1 MKMSKRKFVLKNI
14 PQKVKDIAAF
24 ISAVLVIFT
33 ALVGA
38 GHWIVKEVTAAT
50 NDRIDSLEAKIDD
63 NQESTELSTTRLE
76 LMMLL
81 DHDPDNVIEI
91 EKLARKYFN
100 PPLNGNTYMT
110 SVISEWCQ
118 QHNIDCGTIILK

>member
-1 MKMSKRKFVLKNI
+1 MVKEKFKLKNI
-14 PQKVKDIAAF
+14 PQKVKDVSAF
-24 ISAVLVIFT
+24 ISAVIAIGA
-33 ALVGA
+33 ALLGA
-38 GHWIVKEVTAAT
+38 GQWIVHEVTAAT
-50 NDRIDSLEAKIDD
+50 NSRVDALEQKIDD
-63 NQESTELSTTRLE
+63 NQQTNELATTRLE

-110 SVISEWCQ
+110 SVISDWCTE
-118 QHNIDCGTIILK
+118 HGIDCGTIILK

>member
-1 MKMSKRKFVLKNI
+1 MRKEVKVKMHKL
-14 PQKVKDIAAF
+14 PQKVKDLSAF
-24 ISAVLVIFT
+24 ISAVIAMGA
-33 ALVGA
+33 ALLGA
-38 GHWIVKEVTAAT
+38 GQWIVHEGTAST
-50 NDRIDSLEAKIDD
+50 NNRVDALEQKIDD
-63 NQESTELSTTRLE
+63 NQQTNEIATTRLE

-110 SVISEWCQ
+110 SVISEWCTE
-118 QHNIDCGTIILK
+118 HGIDCGTIILK

>member
-1 MKMSKRKFVLKNI
+1 MAKEIKKMKLRNW
-14 PQKVKDIAAF
+14 PQKVKDLAAF
-24 ISAVLVIFT
+24 ITAVIAIGA
-33 ALVGA
+33 ALLGA
-38 GHWIVKEVTAAT
+38 GQWIVHEVTAST
-50 NDRIDSLEAKIDD
+50 NSRVDALEQKIDD
-63 NQESTELSTTRLE
+63 NQQTNELATTRLE

-110 SVISEWCQ
+110 SVISKWCDD
-118 QHNIDCGTIILK
+118 HGIDCGTIILK

>member
-1 MKMSKRKFVLKNI
+1 MVKEKFKLKNI
-14 PQKVKDIAAF
+14 PQKVKDVSAF
-24 ISAVLVIFT
+24 VSAVIAIGA
-33 ALVGA
+33 ALLGA
-38 GHWIVKEVTAAT
+38 GQWIVHEVTAVT
-50 NDRIDSLEAKIDD
+50 NNRVDTLEQKIDD
-63 NQESTELSTTRLE
+63 NQQTNELATTRLE

-110 SVISEWCQ
+110 SVISEWCAE
-118 QHNIDCGTIILK
+118 HDIDCGTIILK

>member
-1 MKMSKRKFVLKNI
+1 MLKLKKI
-14 PQKVKDIAAF
+14 PQKVKDVAAF

-33 ALVGA
+33 SLVGA
-38 GHWIVKEVTAAT
+38 GHWIVKEVTAST
-50 NDRIDSLEAKIDD
+50 NDRIDALEDKIDD
-63 NQESTELSTTRLE
+63 NQESTELATTRLE

-81 DHDPDNVIEI
+81 DHDPNNIIEI

-110 SVISEWCQ
+110 SVISKWCED
-118 QHNIDCGTIILK
+118 HDIDCGTIILK

>member
-1 MKMSKRKFVLKNI
+1 MAKEKFKLKNI
-14 PQKVKDIAAF
+14 PQKVKDVSAF
-24 ISAVLVIFT
+24 ISAVVAIGA
-33 ALVGA
+33 ALLGA
-38 GHWIVKEVTAAT
+38 GQWIVHEVTAST
-50 NDRIDSLEAKIDD
+50 NNRVDALEQKIDD
-63 NQESTELSTTRLE
+63 NQQTNELATTRLE

-110 SVISEWCQ
+110 SVISDWCTK
-118 QHNIDCGTIILK
+118 HEIDCGTIILK

>member
-1 MKMSKRKFVLKNI
+1 MSKRKFVLKNV

-38 GHWIVKEVTAAT
+38 GHWIVKEVTAST
-50 NDRIDSLEAKIDD
+50 NDRIDALEDKIDD
-63 NQESTELSTTRLE
+63 NQETTELATTRLE

-110 SVISEWCQ
+110 SVISEWCLE
-118 QHNIDCGTIILK
+118 HNIDCGTIILK

>member
-1 MKMSKRKFVLKNI
+1 MRKEVKVKMHKL
-14 PQKVKDIAAF
+14 PQKVKDVSAF
-24 ISAVLVIFT
+24 ISAVIAIGA
-33 ALVGA
+33 ALLGA
-38 GHWIVKEVTAAT
+38 GQWIVHEVTAST
-50 NDRIDSLEAKIDD
+50 NNRVDALEQKIDD
-63 NQESTELSTTRLE
+63 NQQTNEIATTRLE

-110 SVISEWCQ
+110 SVISEWCTE
-118 QHNIDCGTIILK
+118 HGIDCGTIILK

>member
-1 MKMSKRKFVLKNI
+1 MAKEKFKLKNI
-14 PQKVKDIAAF
+14 PQKVKDVSAF
-24 ISAVLVIFT
+24 ISAVIAIGA
-33 ALVGA
+33 ALLGA
-38 GHWIVKEVTAAT
+38 GQWIVHEVTAST
-50 NDRIDSLEAKIDD
+50 NNRVDILEQKIDD
-63 NQESTELSTTRLE
+63 NQQTNELATTRLE

-110 SVISEWCQ
+110 SVISEWCLE
-118 QHNIDCGTIILK
+118 HNIDCGTIILK

>member
-1 MKMSKRKFVLKNI
+1 MSKEKFKLKNV

-24 ISAVLVIFT
+24 ISAVLVIVT
-33 ALVGA
+33 ALIGA
-38 GHWIVKEVTAAT
+38 GHWIVKEVTAST
-50 NDRIDSLEAKIDD
+50 NDRIDALEDKIDD
-63 NQESTELSTTRLE
+63 NQEANELATTRLE

-81 DHDPDNVIEI
+81 DHDPNNVIEI

-110 SVISEWCQ
+110 SVISEWCNE
-118 QHNIDCGTIILK
+118 HGIDCGTIILK

>member
-1 MKMSKRKFVLKNI
+1 MKMSKRKFALKNI
-14 PQKVKDIAAF
+14 PQKAKDLAAF
-24 ISAVLVIFT
+24 ISAVLIIFT

-38 GHWIVKEVTAAT
+38 GHWIVKEVTAST
-50 NDRIDSLEAKIDD
+50 NDRIDALENKIDD
-63 NQESTELSTTRLE
+63 HQETTELATTRLE

-81 DHDPDNVIEI
+81 DHDPNNIIEI

-110 SVISEWCQ
+110 SVISKWCED
-118 QHNIDCGTIILK
+118 HGIDCGTIILK

>member
-1 MKMSKRKFVLKNI
+1 MAKEKFKLKNI
-14 PQKVKDIAAF
+14 PQKVKDASAF
-24 ISAVLVIFT
+24 ISAVIAIGAVL
-33 ALVGA
+33 LGA
-38 GHWIVKEVTAAT
+38 GQWIVHEVTAST
-50 NDRIDSLEAKIDD
+50 NNRVDILEQKIDD
-63 NQESTELSTTRLE
+63 NQQTNELATTRLE

-110 SVISEWCQ
+110 SVISEWCLE
-118 QHNIDCGTIILK
+118 HNIDCGTIILK

>member
-1 MKMSKRKFVLKNI
+1 MAKKIEKFKLKNI
-14 PQKVKDIAAF
+14 PQKVKDISAF
-24 ISAVLVIFT
+24 ISAVIAIGA
-33 ALVGA
+33 ALLGA
-38 GHWIVKEVTAAT
+38 GQWIVHEVTAAT
-50 NDRIDSLEAKIDD
+50 NNRVDALEQKIDD
-63 NQESTELSTTRLE
+63 NQQTNELATTRLE

-110 SVISEWCQ
+110 SVISDWCTE
-118 QHNIDCGTIILK
+118 HGIDCGTIILK